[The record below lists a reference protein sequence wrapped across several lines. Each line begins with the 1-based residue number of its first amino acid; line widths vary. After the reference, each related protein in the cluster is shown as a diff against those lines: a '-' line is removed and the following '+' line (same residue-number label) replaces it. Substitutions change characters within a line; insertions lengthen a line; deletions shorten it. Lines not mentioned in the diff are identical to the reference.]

1 MYCGYKLSSTGCERN
16 VATGNS
22 NSLAASND
30 GVVAGSKNI
39 LQNAQRSVVT
49 GYSNKVVSEGAA
61 KSYDNLVY
69 GSSET
74 LSGSCKYDLL
84 GGVGNTVVDTDT
96 SIVGGD
102 GIVVLSCNDVMASG
116 RHLDVAG
123 MTHSFVWSGRYADKD
138 DHTKWYGYAADSAG
152 VRKAAFP
159 EGSFCVNP
167 VGGAKGFYIG
177 TQTLS
182 AIISAAVKAGIDDYK
197 KSLTA
202 G

>member
-1 MYCGYKLSSTGCERN
+1 M
-16 VATGNS
+16 
-22 NSLAASND
+22 
-30 GVVAGSKNI
+30 
-39 LQNAQRSVVT
+39 
-49 GYSNKVVSEGAA
+49 
-61 KSYDNLVY
+61 Y

-116 RHLDVAG
+116 RHLDVAS
-123 MTHSFVWSGRYADKD
+123 MKHSFVWSGRYVDKD

-167 VGGAKGFYIG
+167 QNGINGFYIG
-177 TQTLS
+177 NQSLS
-182 AIISAAVKAGIDDYK
+182 AIIGSAIEAALKAKG
-197 KSLTA
+197 L
-202 G
+202 